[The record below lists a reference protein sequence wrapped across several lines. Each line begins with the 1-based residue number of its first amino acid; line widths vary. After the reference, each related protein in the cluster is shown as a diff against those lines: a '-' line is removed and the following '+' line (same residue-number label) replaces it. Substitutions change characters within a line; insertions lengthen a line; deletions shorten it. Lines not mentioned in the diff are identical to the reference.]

1 MLGAVGR
8 AGDEELLALLAD
20 LDRAVLALLEIA
32 ARAGDAH
39 DLGLDRHVDA
49 GGQGDGLF
57 SDTGHASVGYQI
69 CATSSPPTPSLRAS
83 WPVITPREVDTIAVP
98 MPPSTFGI
106 DFEST

>member
-1 MLGAVGR
+1 MARFLR
-8 AGDEELLALLAD
+8 SC
-20 LDRAVLALLEIA
+20 EIA
-32 ARAGDAH
+32 ARAGDAN

-57 SDTGHASVGYQI
+57 SDTGHGWGYQI

-83 WPVITPREVDTIAVP
+83 WPVITPLEVDTIAVP
-98 MPPSTFGI
+98 MPPSTLGI